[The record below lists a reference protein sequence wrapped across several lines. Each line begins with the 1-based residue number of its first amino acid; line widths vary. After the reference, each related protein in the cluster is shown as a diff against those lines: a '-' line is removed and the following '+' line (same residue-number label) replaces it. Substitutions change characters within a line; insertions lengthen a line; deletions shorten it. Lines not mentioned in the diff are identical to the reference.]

1 MSAEIA
7 LHKLSLSQKK
17 LSDLDPDE
25 RYAFAIAGHVFN
37 ETMLLQ
43 KLVLISPPPNGSHQF
58 IKDASVGSA
67 IFALRILIGKTE
79 EAMKMLTKDS
89 VESVLRHKFFTIV
102 DGLEARWDAANV
114 KYKELP
120 WLGRIRNSRSFHYMN
135 AAQWSP
141 HLLGDI
147 CQDAYVIVGQTHGN
161 TFFHWQ
167 EMAAALPMMK
177 LVNEKE
183 PFEGLATILQEMG
196 ALLNDVG
203 SCLADGMQAFMR
215 QRLTDDDSL
224 GDAETITVPNMKD
237 TPLNYFYAK

>member
-1 MSAEIA
+1 M
-7 LHKLSLSQKK
+7 
-17 LSDLDPDE
+17 DLDTSE

-43 KLVLISPPPNGSHQF
+43 KLVLISTPPEGSHQF

-67 IFALRILIGKTE
+67 IFALRILVGKTE
-79 EAMKMLTKDS
+79 EAMKILTKDS
-89 VESVLRHKFFTIV
+89 VESVLRDKFFSLV
-102 DGLEARWDAANV
+102 DGLEVRWDDAKA

-135 AAQWSP
+135 ASQWNP

-147 CQDAYVIVGQTHGN
+147 CQDAYVIVGKTHGN

-177 LVNEKE
+177 LVNDEK
-183 PFEGLATILQEMG
+183 PFEGLATILGEMG
-196 ALLNDVG
+196 ALLSDVG
-203 SCLADGMQAFMR
+203 SCLADGMQAFMH

-224 GDAETITVPNMKD
+224 GDAEMLNLPNMKE
-237 TPLNYFYAK
+237 TPLRYFYAK

>member
-1 MSAEIA
+1 MPADVA
-7 LHKLSLSQKK
+7 LHKLTLSKEK
-17 LSDLDPDE
+17 LLDLDPHE

-43 KLVLISPPPNGSHQF
+43 KLVLISPPPEGSHQF

-79 EAMKMLTKDS
+79 EAMKILTKDS
-89 VESVLRHKFFTIV
+89 VESVLRKKFFSLV
-102 DGLEARWDAANV
+102 DGLDVRWDDAKA
-114 KYKELP
+114 KYKELL

-135 AAQWSP
+135 ASQWNP
-141 HLLGDI
+141 HLIGDI
-147 CQDAYVIVGQTHGN
+147 CQDAYVIVGETHGN

-177 LVNEKE
+177 LVNDEK
-183 PFEGLATILQEMG
+183 PFEGLATILDEMG

-203 SCLADGMQAFMR
+203 SCLADGMQAFMY
-215 QRLTDDDSL
+215 QRLTGDGSL
-224 GDAETITVPNMKD
+224 GVAEILNVPNMKE
-237 TPLNYFYAK
+237 TPLSYFYAK